1 MESGRKDY
9 RVNCPFSNRPETVY
23 VYYLNEATYFN
34 GCDNNFHSCPECYEL
49 CKAKALQLFDQE
61 RREGPP
67 PHLHSPV

>member
-1 MESGRKDY
+1 MESGVKKY

-23 VYYLNEATYFN
+23 VYYLKDTPAFN

-61 RREGPP
+61 LREGQPP
-67 PHLHSPV
+67 RVHSPI